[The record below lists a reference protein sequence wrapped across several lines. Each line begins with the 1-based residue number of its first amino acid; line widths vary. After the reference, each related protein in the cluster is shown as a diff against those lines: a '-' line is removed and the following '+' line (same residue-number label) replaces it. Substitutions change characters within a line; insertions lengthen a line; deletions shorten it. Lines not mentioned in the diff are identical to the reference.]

1 MDLKDRKGLT
11 TTGDTLPAET
21 PFEGGDLIVHYLQQI
36 GVEYIFGVPGGAIE
50 PLVNAIARGMRRGGP
65 KLVVARHESGA
76 AFMADGYARETGKLG
91 VCFATT
97 GPGAT
102 NMITGVAGAYHNR
115 NPVLAITAQTRL
127 ETFGRGAM
135 QESSDTAVN
144 TVGMFQYCTHYNSL
158 ISHSKQLAPK
168 LTAAILRAFREPRG
182 AVHLSVP
189 LDIMRIPQE
198 RVTPPQL
205 QELLAE
211 REALDLSGTA
221 AFAKE
226 IEQARKV
233 VFLIGE
239 GSKSATPLVLTLAQ
253 LLRAQVLVTPHAKG
267 MVSPFHPCFRGVF
280 GFAGHQSAEQ
290 ALHDPDV
297 DCVIAVGCSLGEW
310 ATGGWDERAL
320 LNERLIHVDSD
331 PAHFA
336 ASPKAHRH
344 LCGSLPAIFKIVLA
358 ELTETLERRPNA
370 TPYTLPVRPTL
381 KLVNHASNDA
391 APNCSLDEPDK
402 WRSDATPIKPQ
413 RLMHE
418 LPRLLPA
425 GTRFIADGV
434 AAKIWAT
441 HYLHIPDR
449 RGGERRS
456 NPNQWNALRQAN
468 TTLRRLHERRSEF
481 AGLFRTSME
490 FSCMGWG
497 IGHAVGAAFGNP
509 SVPVVCLTGDGSMLM
524 NGQEI
529 TVALQHRLSV
539 FFVVLNDAALG
550 TIRHGQLLGGAE
562 QIGWELPEINFA
574 ELSKAMGVPGFRVRT
589 PEDLLNIDWNDLWK
603 QKMPA
608 IIDVCIDRNEVSP
621 IGQRMKSLGIG
632 H

>member
-1 MDLKDRKGLT
+1 MRSRNGEESKTAGSH
-11 TTGDTLPAET
+11 LPAEQ

-36 GVEYIFGVPGGAIE
+36 GVEYVFGVPGGAIE

-102 NMITGVAGAYHNR
+102 NMITGVAAAYHNC
-115 NPVLAITAQTRL
+115 NPVLAITAQSRL

-158 ISHSKQLAPK
+158 ISHPRQLAPK
-168 LTAAILRAFREPRG
+168 LTAALLRAFREPRG

-189 LDIMRIPQE
+189 LDVMRIPQE
-198 RVTPPQL
+198 RVAPPQL
-205 QELLAE
+205 QELLAD
-211 REALDLSGTA
+211 RELLDSNGTV

-233 VFLIGE
+233 LFVIGE
-239 GSKSATPLVLTLAQ
+239 GIKSAAPLVLTLAQ
-253 LLRAQVLVTPHAKG
+253 LLQAQVLVTPHAKG

-290 ALHDPDV
+290 TLHDPDV
-297 DCVIAVGCSLGEW
+297 DCVVAVGCSLGEW

-320 LNERLIHVDSD
+320 LNERLIHVDSN

-336 ASPKAHRH
+336 ASPRAHHH
-344 LCGSLPAIFKIVLA
+344 LSGSLPAIFKAVLG
-358 ELTETLERRPNA
+358 ELTEALARRPNT
-370 TPYTLPVRPTL
+370 TPRVPPVRPTL

-402 WRSDATPIKPQ
+402 WRSDAAPIKPQ
-413 RLMHE
+413 RLMRE

-434 AAKIWAT
+434 AAKAWAT

-449 RGGERRS
+449 RTGERRLVPDR
-456 NPNQWNALRQAN
+456 PNAPPQADA
-468 TTLRRLHERRSEF
+468 TLRRLHERRSEF

-497 IGHAVGAAFGNP
+497 IGHAVGAAFGNLD
-509 SVPVVCLTGDGSMLM
+509 VPVACLTGDGSMLM

-529 TVALQHRLSV
+529 TVALQYRLPV
-539 FFVVLNDAALG
+539 FFMVLNDAALG
-550 TIRHGQLLGGAE
+550 TIRHGQILGNAE
-562 QIGWELPEINFA
+562 SIGWELPEIDFVQMA
-574 ELSKAMGVPGFRVRT
+574 SSMGIPGFRVDT
-589 PEDLLNIDWNDLWK
+589 PQDLSSIDWHDLWRRK
-603 QKMPA
+603 SPA
-608 IIDVCIDRNEVSP
+608 LIDIRIDPNEVP
-621 IGQRMKSLGIG
+621 PLKQRMKSLGVG